1 MQFSQLK
8 HFSSLR
14 LSQFSK
20 IVPIK
25 MAYLRY
31 AVCGCCLC
39 IKNANCY
46 ILGEDVKWRGGCARR
61 RGADFILLV
70 KWLCAP
76 RGPEAEL
83 VFSLS
88 WFSRWSRGG
97 CFSFGQMACAPRG
110 PERRASFFFEQVR
123 ALVARGEFY
132 FRVKWLC
139 APRGPEVGRGVSN
152 PPSLPL
158 DSTLPATS

>member
-1 MQFSQLK
+1 MHFGLAFHAESVYTLPCTQIAIRLQFRQLK

-31 AVCGCCLC
+31 AVCGCYLC

-46 ILGEDVKWRGGCARR
+46 ILGEDVKWCGGCARR
-61 RGADFILLV
+61 RGADFILSV

-88 WFSRWSRGG
+88 WFSRRWRGG
-97 CFSFGQMACAPRG
+97 CFLFWSSGLRSARARWWRGGGFLFWSNGFALRAGQR
-110 PERRASFFFEQVR
+110 
-123 ALVARGEFY
+123 
-132 FRVKWLC
+132 
-139 APRGPEVGRGVSN
+139 
-152 PPSLPL
+152 
-158 DSTLPATS
+158 